1 MASEMLYPVMP
12 LYLKE
17 IGYTA
22 LFIGILEGVAEAVA
36 GLSKPYFGKWSDG
49 MGRRLPFVQLGYA
62 LSSISKPMLA
72 LFTYPWWIFSSRT
85 IDRLGKGIRTGARD
99 ALLSDESTKQTRATV
114 FGFHRSMDT
123 IGAVLGPALALL
135 YLYFYPNNYKTL
147 FLIAFV
153 PGLLAVLSSF
163 LIKEKRKPVAGH
175 FQPRYIFSFLGYW
188 KQAPGTYKKLLLGL
202 LGFALINSSDVFL
215 ILKMKESGLSDPAVI
230 GLYIFYN
237 LIYALLAFPAGILA
251 DRLGIKKIFIS
262 GLLVFSLVYAGFGF
276 TNNLFVFMALLALYG
291 FYAAATEGIAKAWIS
306 NLVPSTET
314 ATAIGTYSGMQ
325 SICALLASSICGFI
339 WFEFGAATAFIVSA
353 LAALVVAIYLG
364 INQFK
369 NQEPV
374 ISS

>member
-1 MASEMLYPVMP
+1 
-12 LYLKE
+12 
-17 IGYTA
+17 
-22 LFIGILEGVAEAVA
+22 
-36 GLSKPYFGKWSDG
+36 
-49 MGRRLPFVQLGYA
+49 
-62 LSSISKPMLA
+62 
-72 LFTYPWWIFSSRT
+72 
-85 IDRLGKGIRTGARD
+85 
-99 ALLSDESTKQTRATV
+99 
-114 FGFHRSMDT
+114 
-123 IGAVLGPALALL
+123 
-135 YLYFYPNNYKTL
+135 
-147 FLIAFV
+147 
-153 PGLLAVLSSF
+153 
-163 LIKEKRKPVAGH
+163 
-175 FQPRYIFSFLGYW
+175 
-188 KQAPGTYKKLLLGL
+188 
-202 LGFALINSSDVFL
+202 
-215 ILKMKESGLSDPAVI
+215 MKESGLSDPAVI